1 MEIYKSDT
9 EDDEQKCP
17 QTLIDNLLR
26 YIYKQKFNP
35 LYKLLYLKG
44 SERGT
49 RNLQDKFKTIIS
61 NYKKKKKKY
70 L

>member
-26 YIYKQKFNP
+26 YIYKEKLTP
-35 LYKLLYLKG
+35 LNKLLYT
-44 SERGT
+44 EGT
-49 RNLQDKFKTIIS
+49 ETGTPNLQDKFKTIYLSIKH
-61 NYKKKKKKY
+61 NQKKY